1 MNKVSRREG
10 KKQIKKVTKKETRK
24 KQRNKDRKKES
35 NKQRKKNEIL
45 PVCKPLRRILRISV
59 PLEHSYQW
67 T

>member
-24 KQRNKDRKKES
+24 KQRKKETK
-35 NKQRKKNEIL
+35 KQRKKNEIL

-59 PLEHSYQW
+59 PLEHSCQW